1 VVLLAFGSNGDFRD
15 EDSDGEELVEEA
27 MTPTAIDGIVIGRE
41 SEEGKEGKEGKE

>member
-1 VVLLAFGSNGDFRD
+1 MLSFGISING
-15 EDSDGEELVEEA
+15 EDQFENSDGEELVEEA